1 MWAATLTSLVPSQ
14 SPQPIFPRRRLFQR
28 DSSLFSSQQR
38 RLRQIGSV
46 IICLPQDMPRQQ
58 HLMVGGIIGRLR
70 LQPDHLSSQGD
81 GDPFEGFECRH
92 SDQPGRLPRQIDGV
106 VIGEPLR
113 LMVFL

>member
-1 MWAATLTSLVPSQ
+1 
-14 SPQPIFPRRRLFQR
+14 
-28 DSSLFSSQQR
+28 
-38 RLRQIGSV
+38 
-46 IICLPQDMPRQQ
+46 
-58 HLMVGGIIGRLR
+58 LR